1 MRTNEYENM
10 GISQRRDFSARSGTD
25 IIVISKLL
33 KRHSKAKRRA
43 PSYSQALR
51 QIKGVVQRIVRWRL
65 RSGCQRVRGG
75 RLDVKADLVHC
86 NGCSLVR
93 GIIKVTYFLLTFLNP
108 TILSCGCPIL
118 W

>member
-10 GISQRRDFSARSGTD
+10 GISQRRDFSAHSGTD

-43 PSYSQALR
+43 PSYSRALR

-75 RLDVKADLVHC
+75 RLDVKAV
-86 NGCSLVR
+86 
-93 GIIKVTYFLLTFLNP
+93 VTAVYAKSGEKDQMSQVKGFEEM
-108 TILSCGCPIL
+108 
-118 W
+118 